1 MEHSGKQTKTAGR
14 DSGRRRGQEQS
25 RASFVLRNKRHMALD
40 HKPHKS
46 AAPDTLPLPSGT
58 GEGRA
63 APLADVSEVTSET
76 LLWEVAPVLHS
87 DKKN

>member
-1 MEHSGKQTKTAGR
+1 
-14 DSGRRRGQEQS
+14 
-25 RASFVLRNKRHMALD
+25 MALD